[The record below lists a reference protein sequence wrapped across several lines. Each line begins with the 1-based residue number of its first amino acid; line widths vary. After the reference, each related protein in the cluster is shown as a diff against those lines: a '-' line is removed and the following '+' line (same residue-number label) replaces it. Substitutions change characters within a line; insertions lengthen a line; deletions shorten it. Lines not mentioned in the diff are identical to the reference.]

1 MADKLQIVI
10 VTPEK
15 TMLDQQADS
24 VVLPLAD
31 GEAGFLPGA
40 APMIGRLGAGELRI
54 RVEGKEERYFVDGG
68 FAQIENG
75 VLSVLPGRST
85 AATDI
90 TLAAAEESLK
100 DALALPSDQPA
111 LNEVKQKAVA
121 IARAKKRFA
130 ERS

>member
-1 MADKLQIVI
+1 MAGKLQIVI

-15 TMLDQQADS
+15 TMLDQEAES

-54 RVEGKEERYFVDGG
+54 RNGGKEERFFVDGG
-68 FAQIENG
+68 FVQIENG
-75 VLSVLPGRST
+75 VISVLPGQSIP
-85 AATDI
+85 AAEVS
-90 TLAAAEESLK
+90 LASAEESLK
-100 DALALPSDQPA
+100 KALAMPSDKPE

-121 IARAKKRFA
+121 IARAQKRFA
-130 ERS
+130 EKS

>member
-1 MADKLQIVI
+1 MAGKLQIVI

>member
-1 MADKLQIVI
+1 MAGKLQIVI

-15 TMLDQQADS
+15 TMLDQEAES

-54 RVEGKEERYFVDGG
+54 RNGGKEERFFVDGG
-68 FAQIENG
+68 FVQIENG
-75 VLSVLPGRST
+75 VISVLPGQS
-85 AATDI
+85 I
-90 TLAAAEESLK
+90 PAAEVSLASADETLK
-100 DALALPSDQPA
+100 KAVEKPSDKPE

-121 IARAKKRFA
+121 IARAQKRFA
-130 ERS
+130 EKS